1 MSKIKVEQIE
11 GIDTSTYAGKA
22 IKSVKTKLRGIM
34 GDEIL
39 TMTLI
44 DFVSF
49 MLLNNKFA
57 NKGIFITHN
66 NKEEKYIEI
75 IETCD
80 EELINDLEKY
90 IILLDKLK
98 EIEIKKEEYC
108 NIVDSLKSLN
118 DYNDRLSIN
127 SIIEEYLRR

>member
-1 MSKIKVEQIE
+1 MSERIEQIE
-11 GIDTSTYAGKA
+11 GVDTSTYAGKA
-22 IKSVKTKLRGIM
+22 IKSVKTKLRGVM
-34 GDEIL
+34 GDDLITL
-39 TMTLI
+39 TLI

-57 NKGIFITHN
+57 NKGIFITHD

-80 EELINDLEKY
+80 DKLIEDLEKY

-98 EIEIKKEEYC
+98 EIENKKDEYV
-108 NIVDSLKSLN
+108 NIVESIKSLS
-118 DYNDRLSIN
+118 DYNDRDSVN
-127 SIIEEYLRR
+127 SIIEKYLRR